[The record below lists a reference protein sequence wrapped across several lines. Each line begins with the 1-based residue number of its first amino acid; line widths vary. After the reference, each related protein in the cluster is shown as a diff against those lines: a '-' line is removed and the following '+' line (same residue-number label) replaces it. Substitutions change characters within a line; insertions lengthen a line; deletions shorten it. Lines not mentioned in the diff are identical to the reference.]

1 MLETEPATFLG
12 TASDGGGVAV
22 TPSSLHDYNV
32 ALSNLLPAS
41 YFPTAVTQGSHG
53 NSGESG
59 CDFPVHYGAN
69 DPLARG
75 CVVGGQLKPGGGG
88 KGVVVDCK
96 GFEGPYSRKVASGNV
111 VGTIANAWDEHEC
124 AEKCASSDFPC
135 FGFDYRAKVD
145 SLGRSNTCTFTALP
159 LGNVNNGAVNT
170 LQTVTEEDDDHI
182 YYAATGLCT
191 TTAVAVNYCYPGNT
205 KKPCTAIPPVD
216 SSATTNANYM
226 SVRGIKVSNSKA
238 KEQADGNYKSDCDSY
253 VAWKAESRIWSGAAY
268 TVRQHEKGC
277 EIGEKLR
284 DDGGA
289 TIEKCEAECGAL
301 YGGVGC
307 CQCNSECHQ
316 CGCRACAY
324 VCMGELYD
332 CNCWAKP
339 GANQERNHWNCFD
352 ETRTCMQDANTPAPP
367 PPPPTLAASPEAAP
381 APTHTTDGQFTEWKG
396 GDVQLTGEWAGTTPA
411 IGRFTNAYFNYDGQK
426 LHILNDWIYGDVSEV
441 KSNCYNKV
449 NVSSILHSLCF
460 LLT

>member
-216 SSATTNANYM
+216 SSATTNANYILCVVSKSAIQRRKSKQMAITKVIAIAM
-226 SVRGIKVSNSKA
+226 SRGK
-238 KEQADGNYKSDCDSY
+238 Q
-253 VAWKAESRIWSGAAY
+253 KAESGQVPHTLSGNTRKGAKLERSCEMTAAQLSKNARPSAGHFMVALAAANAIQNAINVVAVLARMSVWANCT
-268 TVRQHEKGC
+268 TVTVGQNQVQTKKEIIGIASTKPEPACRMQTHRPHRRHRQHWQ
-277 EIGEKLR
+277 LR
-284 DDGGA
+284 RKQPQPQPIPLMASSPNGRGA
-289 TIEKCEAECGAL
+289 TCSSLANGLAP
-301 YGGVGC
+301 
-307 CQCNSECHQ
+307 HQ
-316 CGCRACAY
+316 QLG
-324 VCMGELYD
+324 
-332 CNCWAKP
+332 
-339 GANQERNHWNCFD
+339 
-352 ETRTCMQDANTPAPP
+352 
-367 PPPPTLAASPEAAP
+367 ASPMR
-381 APTHTTDGQFTEWKG
+381 TSTTM
-396 GDVQLTGEWAGTTPA
+396 
-411 IGRFTNAYFNYDGQK
+411 GRNST
-426 LHILNDWIYGDVSEV
+426 S
-441 KSNCYNKV
+441 
-449 NVSSILHSLCF
+449 
-460 LLT
+460 